1 MHETGTLLAYLTEL
15 LRVFRVIIYVND
27 PAKHIIGA
35 DKHWD
40 CSLSFVSVCA
50 SVMSDFL

>member
-27 PAKHIIGA
+27 PPAKHIIGG

-40 CSLSFVSVCA
+40 CSPFFVSVCVV
-50 SVMSDFL
+50 SHV